1 MLTSDPEGRSWAR
14 VGLRGLLFQR
24 TYSEAVQL
32 TAIPGIR
39 NRVFRTLLCEWAPTV
54 EIIIVRDPIR
64 REVLRDMAGLQ
75 FGDMVKAV
83 VDVEAGI
90 MAIGGELHSDEEAML
105 LDDGSRQSNLWGI
118 NLYPEKPSE
127 EWIEFNSMIN
137 VRPSGGNRS
146 RFVESGEIREAVTG
160 IVQRLVED

>member
-1 MLTSDPEGRSWAR
+1 M
-14 VGLRGLLFQR
+14 
-24 TYSEAVQL
+24 
-32 TAIPGIR
+32 
-39 NRVFRTLLCEWAPTV
+39 CEWAPTV

-127 EWIEFNSMIN
+127 EWIEFDSMIN

-146 RFVESGEIREAVTG
+146 RFVESGEIREAVNG

>member
-1 MLTSDPEGRSWAR
+1 M
-14 VGLRGLLFQR
+14 
-24 TYSEAVQL
+24 
-32 TAIPGIR
+32 
-39 NRVFRTLLCEWAPTV
+39 

-127 EWIEFNSMIN
+127 EWIEFDSMIN